1 MVRRMPRPAGRPILC
16 VIVVLVVSARLA
28 GAQDRITLTADLH
41 LYGDNT
47 EFRNPFREGE
57 TIFGTAGQVAA
68 QVDVTPRVQIRLGAF
83 GNVRFGSED
92 AFEAVR
98 PVIALAVNGRR
109 STFVMGTFPGA
120 RPPGAMGPD
129 RGGPHGLPP
138 PIQRETLAFDRPYE
152 AGLQWTF
159 AGARLRHEAWIN
171 WQRLNTTEHRERF
184 DTGVTAHLEVN
195 GWLTLPLLLHVVH
208 EGGQLHAAGP
218 VADSMALGT
227 GVTLSRPTQ
236 RFGVISLDLLGL
248 TSRYVPDR
256 ETAASS
262 KSGAAVFAR
271 VAAERG
277 RWRAHILFWRG
288 NDFIKD
294 EGDPNYQSIRRDGS
308 AYRGIRDYAETG
320 LTRRFRLAPDVA
332 LDASARLHRTERHYE
347 YSYRITAIAALRAR
361 IR

>member
-1 MVRRMPRPAGRPILC
+1 MPTPAVRPILC
-16 VIVVLVVSARLA
+16 VIVALVVSARVA

-47 EFRNPFREGE
+47 EFRNPFREGA
-57 TIFGTAGQVAA
+57 TIFGTAGQLAA

-92 AFEAVR
+92 AFESAR
-98 PVIALAVNGRR
+98 PVIALGVRGQR
-109 STFVMGTFPGA
+109 SAFVMGTLPAA
-120 RPPGAMGPD
+120 RPAAPPGPD

-138 PIQRETLAFDRPYE
+138 PVQRETLAFDRPYE

-171 WQRLNTTEHRERF
+171 WQRVNTTEHRERF
-184 DTGVTAHLEVN
+184 DTGLMAHVQVN
-195 GWLTLPLLLHVVH
+195 GWLTLPLFLHVVH

-218 VADSMALGT
+218 VADSTAFGT
-227 GVTLSRPTQ
+227 GVTLSRVTQ
-236 RFGVISLDLLGL
+236 RLGVISFELLGL

-256 ETAASS
+256 ETPSSS
-262 KSGAAVFAR
+262 KSGAAVFVRA
-271 VAAERG
+271 AAERG
-277 RWRAHILFWRG
+277 GWRAHTLFWRG
-288 NDFIKD
+288 NDFIKE

-308 AYRGIRDYAETG
+308 TYRGIRDYAEAG
-320 LTRRFRLAPDVA
+320 LTRRFRLAPAVA

-361 IR
+361 VR